1 MENNEILTNNE
12 ELESVVEVFEE
23 TSEDGGA
30 LGLVIAGVVIG
41 AAAIGAVVYKN
52 RQKITDW
59 KISRWEKKGYRVTKL
74 DDEPVEDDVVE
85 FEGEMVPDEE

>member
-12 ELESVVEVFEE
+12 EMESVVEVFEE
-23 TSEDGGA
+23 ASEEGGA

-59 KISRWEKKGYRVTKL
+59 KISRWEKKGYAVTKIH
-74 DDEPVEDDVVE
+74 DEPVADNVVE
-85 FEGEMVPDEE
+85 FEGEVVTEEE